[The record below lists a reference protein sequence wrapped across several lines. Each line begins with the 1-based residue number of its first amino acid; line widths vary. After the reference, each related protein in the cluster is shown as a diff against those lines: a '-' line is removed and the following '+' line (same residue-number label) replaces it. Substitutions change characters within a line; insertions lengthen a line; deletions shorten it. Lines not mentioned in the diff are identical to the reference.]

1 MKTILISSVFDT
13 GADFLYKF
21 FTDSKLHTEI
31 TESQAVIN
39 NKIGGKFTAWDG
51 YIKGEIVSLEK
62 NKKIIQKW
70 RTTEFSK
77 NDKDSILEITIEEI
91 NKNKSKLTLKHSELP
106 EGTAEEYKKGWKDFY
121 ILPLKKFSNHLATNC
136 RGMK

>member
-1 MKTILISSVFDT
+1 MKGDKMKPIIISSTFDT
-13 GADFLYKF
+13 DAEFLFNF
-21 FTDSKLHTEI
+21 FLDSKLHAEI
-31 TESQAVIN
+31 TGGKAIIN

-70 RTTEFSK
+70 RTTEFNK

-91 NKNKSKLTLKHSELP
+91 NKKRSKLTLKHTKLP
-106 EGTAEEYKKGWKDFY
+106 EGTEEEYKNGWKEYY
-121 ILPLKKFSNHLATNC
+121 IKPLKKFIIKQSSA
-136 RGMK
+136 